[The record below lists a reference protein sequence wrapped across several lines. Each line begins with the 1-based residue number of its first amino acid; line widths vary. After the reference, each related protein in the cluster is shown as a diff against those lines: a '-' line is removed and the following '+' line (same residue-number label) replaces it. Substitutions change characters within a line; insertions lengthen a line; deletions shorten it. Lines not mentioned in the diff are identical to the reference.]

1 MANYQEARFKLTNT
15 QLKNIKSAA
24 KNKTRTILVIN
35 KEKFQDEELRY
46 ELFLTTKQ
54 TSKRRNTFAS
64 NISAD
69 IKLSEAKITKIIQS
83 G

>member
-1 MANYQEARFKLTNT
+1 MANYQKARFKLTNT

-24 KNKTRTILVIN
+24 KNKTRTILIIN

-46 ELFLTTKQ
+46 ELFLTTRQ
-54 TSKRRNTFAS
+54 TSKRRNNFAS
-64 NISAD
+64 NVSTD